1 MHISVTWHDKQF
13 NLDLASAE
21 GKEAFLSI
29 KGCRLVESS
38 KGEFISFPSRKNE
51 QTGKYW
57 NHVWANAAFQAK
69 VIEIAKASQ
78 PVVLARP
85 AVSHPVDD
93 QIPF

>member
-13 NLDLASAE
+13 NLDLASSE

-29 KGCRLVESS
+29 KGCRLVEST

-57 NHVWANAAFQAK
+57 NHVWANAAFQTK
-69 VIEIAKASQ
+69 VIEIAKALRHS
-78 PVVLARP
+78 VVAGP
-85 AVSHPVDD
+85 SSEMTGD
-93 QIPF
+93 IPF